1 MRKEIKPK
9 YSSITLIACDAVE
22 KPFQKD
28 VTKLIDPKRYSTLK
42 KLLRVTAYVNRY
54 IHNISNSKENRING
68 SLLADEI
75 HQAQIQWL
83 QCVQQNHFKE
93 ERKLLQE
100 GKPVKKTSHI
110 LKLTPIYDERDKLIK
125 MGGRIEFSDL
135 SEEEKHPI
143 ILPSKSYVVK
153 LIMEDTHR
161 TQLHAGVN
169 QTLISLRD
177 KYWIIKSRQ
186 SVKSIVKA
194 CLICRKHNPVR
205 MQVQQAP
212 LPRDRIIPGSPF
224 EVVGV
229 DFTGPLYVYEGVA
242 KEKFNA
248 VQGKKV
254 LSYDGVPY
262 NKMYICLYTCAV
274 TRAVHL
280 ELVWGL
286 TTESF
291 ICSFR

>member
-1 MRKEIKPK
+1 
-9 YSSITLIACDAVE
+9 
-22 KPFQKD
+22 
-28 VTKLIDPKRYSTLK
+28 
-42 KLLRVTAYVNRY
+42 
-54 IHNISNSKENRING
+54 
-68 SLLADEI
+68 
-75 HQAQIQWL
+75 
-83 QCVQQNHFKE
+83 
-93 ERKLLQE
+93 
-100 GKPVKKTSHI
+100 
-110 LKLTPIYDERDKLIK
+110 

-177 KYWIIKSRQ
+177 KYWITKSRQ

-212 LPRDRIIPGSPF
+212 LPRERIIPGSPF

-229 DFTGPLYVYEGVA
+229 DFTGPFCKST
-242 KEKFNA
+242 KEWP
-248 VQGKKV
+248 KK
-254 LSYDGVPY
+254 SSMQTWI
-262 NKMYICLYTCAV
+262 KMYICPGDKCCICFGGGCMWFHMYT
-274 TRAVHL
+274 
-280 ELVWGL
+280 
-286 TTESF
+286 
-291 ICSFR
+291 